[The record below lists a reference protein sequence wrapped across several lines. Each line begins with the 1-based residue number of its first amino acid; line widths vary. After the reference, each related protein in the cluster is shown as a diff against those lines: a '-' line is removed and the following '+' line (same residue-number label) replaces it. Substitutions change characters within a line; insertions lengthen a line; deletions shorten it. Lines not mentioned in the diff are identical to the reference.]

1 MADERVRRR
10 LGWCCWK
17 LSLAQLL
24 GTAPNLGQ
32 NRRKNATC
40 SAAAVACF
48 SRSRPNEGGREPFG
62 CDLARLGLVSEA
74 RDHLARAFVWPDAAH
89 EALPRAVGLYRR
101 AALVA
106 AVEADGAWEAAAD
119 GAEGAPPLLLQ
130 YNDPFT
136 PPWKR
141 RNELALPVRRAA

>member
-1 MADERVRRR
+1 MSFVMPSDYWAEE
-10 LGWCCWK
+10 K
-17 LSLAQLL
+17 L
-24 GTAPNLGQ
+24 
-32 NRRKNATC
+32 
-40 SAAAVACF
+40 AAAPTPKEGAGVAL
-48 SRSRPNEGGREPFG
+48 E
-62 CDLARLGLVSEA
+62 
-74 RDHLARAFVWPDAAH
+74 
-89 EALPRAVGLYRR
+89 AVGAGGLGAAGADAVAVAWFGGFAGEEDVAARR